1 MKKLILIILA
11 IITLGAFTGCSKDNY
26 QACEYLKAGPG
37 LFYNKEVSQ
46 LQEVQNIED
55 ESEFKYLTLKEYY
68 ALYDYY
74 IENPDQKEWKS
85 SIVTIVITETPY
97 VDLEAGKYEIRYT
110 IGQWN
115 GDIKNGKLETCKYKG
130 KNKNYKQGIK
140 EVLKK
145 EYENY
150 DVSGTLG
157 EEYEYILEE

>member
-1 MKKLILIILA
+1 MKKLILMILA

-37 LFYNKEVSQ
+37 LFYNKEESW

-55 ESEFKYLTLKEYY
+55 ESEFKYLTLTEYY

-110 IGQWN
+110 IEQSTV
-115 GDIKNGKLETCKYKG
+115 DENGKWGTCKYKG
-130 KNKNYKQGIK
+130 KNKNYKKGIK

-145 EYENY
+145 NYENY